1 MRGQKEQECFEIVRK
16 AIFTKNGETIY
27 HPFTKKTYFEVS
39 DEEFSKEQMWFI
51 NSDCCKNY
59 FGLLREDRI
68 EIEQILRNAQ
78 PNEKA
83 SEFPDFIFSNGF
95 IEHFQVS
102 SSKTTRKGAKHT
114 KEMSCFISKVNREKE
129 DLEQKWNQS
138 PSFDKIRSE
147 QWIMDNPE
155 HSHTYLISSF
165 ENNWKNHIESLNKYT
180 GNKNVGIFM
189 VEYPEFALSMCE
201 NVYADWKDGMS
212 HGDMREQEQFRS
224 YRLSRD
230 KKMLNFIYHYK
241 EQIKYIIFVY
251 YTDFEIIRLENIPYL
266 LNLIPWD
273 YVIYPMAVKTISS
286 LYNIT
291 VPQDFSIKGQSENG

>member
-95 IEHFQVS
+95 I
-102 SSKTTRKGAKHT
+102 
-114 KEMSCFISKVNREKE
+114 
-129 DLEQKWNQS
+129 
-138 PSFDKIRSE
+138 
-147 QWIMDNPE
+147 
-155 HSHTYLISSF
+155 
-165 ENNWKNHIESLNKYT
+165 
-180 GNKNVGIFM
+180 
-189 VEYPEFALSMCE
+189 
-201 NVYADWKDGMS
+201 
-212 HGDMREQEQFRS
+212 
-224 YRLSRD
+224 
-230 KKMLNFIYHYK
+230 
-241 EQIKYIIFVY
+241 
-251 YTDFEIIRLENIPYL
+251 
-266 LNLIPWD
+266 
-273 YVIYPMAVKTISS
+273 
-286 LYNIT
+286 
-291 VPQDFSIKGQSENG
+291 